1 MRPPPPPIHEVAG
14 GIRIRLKVL
23 ARASHPEVAGIHG
36 DLVRIRLA
44 AAPVDGAANEELLRY
59 LAERLAV
66 PKSAVHLVSGQT
78 SRTKVVM
85 VSDVSLDHV
94 RSRLALGVPKA

>member
-1 MRPPPPPIHEVAG
+1 
-14 GIRIRLKVL
+14 
-23 ARASHPEVAGIHG
+23 
-36 DLVRIRLA
+36 
-44 AAPVDGAANEELLRY
+44 VDGAANQELLRY

-85 VSDVSLDHV
+85 VSDVSLEDV
-94 RSRLALGVPKA
+94 RSRLAL

>member
-1 MRPPPPPIHEVAG
+1 VAG

-23 ARASHPEVAGIHG
+23 PRASRTEVAGIPG
-36 DLVRIRLA
+36 NLVRIRLA
-44 AAPVDGAANEELLRY
+44 AAPVDGAANDELLRY

-78 SRTKVVM
+78 SRAKVETLDSRPE
-85 VSDVSLDHV
+85 VSYYYVV
-94 RSRLALGVPKA
+94 

>member
-1 MRPPPPPIHEVAG
+1 MRLPPPPIHEVAG
-14 GIRIRLKVL
+14 GTRIRLKVL
-23 ARASHPEVAGIHG
+23 PRASHTEVAGIHG

-44 AAPVDGAANEELLRY
+44 AIPVDGAANQELLRY

-66 PKSAVHLVSGQT
+66 PTSAVHLVSGQT

-85 VSDVSLDHV
+85 VSDVSLEDV
-94 RSRLALGVPKA
+94 RSRLAL